1 MAAQKD
7 NVHCAKVL
15 IGACIDVNKASSYG
29 NASSLYLAIRRHHTA
44 VVQLLLDSGA
54 TATVNSVAPV
64 QCCNG
69 AACCTHT
76 TPLMLCET
84 ADTVKVLLAAGA
96 DVHVTNHIGDTC
108 LHSAAR
114 HNYKAPVLCLLIKA
128 GADIHAV
135 NSEGKTA
142 AQLAHDRGYT
152 LIEQLLNRAA
162 QQG

>member
-1 MAAQKD
+1 M
-7 NVHCAKVL
+7 
-15 IGACIDVNKASSYG
+15 
-29 NASSLYLAIRRHHTA
+29 
-44 VVQLLLDSGA
+44 QLLLDSGA
-54 TATVNSVAPV
+54 TAIVNSVAPV

-69 AACCTHT
+69 APCCTHT
-76 TPLMLCET
+76 IPLMLCGT
-84 ADTVKVLLAAGA
+84 PDTVKVLLAAGA
-96 DVHVTNHIGDTC
+96 DVHLTDDVGDTC

-128 GADIHAV
+128 GADLHAV

-142 AQLAHDRGYT
+142 AQLAHDRGYK